1 MKRVWVLRHL
11 KSSWDE
17 PGLADHDRPLAPRG
31 RKAGKRVR
39 KWAAENGVR
48 PDLVLCSTAVRA
60 RATLD
65 LVAPALADPTVVF
78 EDGLYHA
85 WAENLLERLQGVAP
99 GIDSVLLIG
108 HNPGFHDLVAL
119 LAPPGPE
126 DFPTGA
132 LAELLVAADDWS
144 DLHPD
149 GAELVRLVV
158 PRELAG

>member
-1 MKRVWVLRHL
+1 VKRVWLLRHL

-31 RKAGKRVR
+31 RKA
-39 KWAAENGVR
+39 ADHEVR
-48 PDLVLCSTAVRA
+48 PDLVLCSTAMRA

-65 LVAPALADPTVVF
+65 LVAPALGAPTVEF

-85 WAENLLERLQGVAP
+85 WADDLLERLRRIP
-99 GIDSVLLIG
+99 PRLESVLLIG

-132 LAELLVAADDWS
+132 LVELLVAADDWTQ
-144 DLHPD
+144 LQPG
-149 GAELVRLVV
+149 GAELARLVV
-158 PRELAG
+158 PRELSS

>member
-1 MKRVWVLRHL
+1 MKRVWLLRHL

-31 RKAGKRVR
+31 RKAGKRMR
-39 KWAAENGVR
+39 QWAADHDVR

-65 LVAPALADPTVVF
+65 LVGPALGAPAVEF
-78 EDGLYHA
+78 EGGLYHA
-85 WAENLLERLQGVAP
+85 WAEDLLERLRGIPSGVE
-99 GIDSVLLIG
+99 SVLLIG

-132 LAELLVAADDWS
+132 LAELLVAADEWR
-144 DLHPD
+144 
-149 GAELVRLVV
+149 ELQPGGTELGRLVL